1 LPLLGDGGRAEP
13 ADTFVASLPSSRAL
27 SPLPSQASLGWQVWQ
42 ASLVLLG
49 WQAWQA
55 SLVSP
60 GWQVSQALRAWQAPQ
75 VWRVRQV

>member
-1 LPLLGDGGRAEP
+1 LPLVGDGHGGDGGRAEP
-13 ADTFVASLPSSRAL
+13 ADAFVASPPSLRAL

-42 ASLVLLG
+42 ASLV
-49 WQAWQA
+49 
-55 SLVSP
+55 SL